1 MKLAEKKIKKTIP
14 FTIASKRMKYV
25 GINLTKKARDIH
37 WKQQNVA
44 ERNWVQINGK
54 TSHVHLGEDSVLKM
68 SILPKV

>member
-37 WKQQNVA
+37 
-44 ERNWVQINGK
+44 
-54 TSHVHLGEDSVLKM
+54 
-68 SILPKV
+68 